1 MKLLEIRNRRGDG
14 FERSI
19 KYSWILFSII
29 IFIGTNNGCK
39 SSGNHS
45 GNTAIVA
52 DTVKTSVKAEQKQEI
67 LPNTAYKVAIPNA
80 NKVELP
86 NNRGAFTFRLIKA
99 LVEPKTATKKQLTL
113 SIRAIFEGIGQ
124 GAFWEENFLLSLENG
139 DVVNPDK
146 LTKDMVNP
154 SKLYNKD
161 ISYTIP
167 IEENR
172 VMLIIMGLSGKSAT
186 LNLDLTK
193 VQN

>member
-1 MKLLEIRNRRGDG
+1 MKLLEIRNRNGG
-14 FERSI
+14 WFERSV

-29 IFIGTNNGCK
+29 ILIGTNNGCK

-52 DTVKTSVKAEQKQEI
+52 DTVKIDQKQEI
-67 LPNTAYKVAIPNA
+67 LPNTAYKVAIPNT

-86 NNRGAFTFRLIKA
+86 NNRGAFTYRLLKA
-99 LVEPKTATKKQLTL
+99 LVVPKTATKKQLTL
-113 SIRAIFEGIGQ
+113 SIRAIFEGLGQ

-154 SKLYNKD
+154 NKIYNKD

-167 IEENR
+167 IEENK

>member
-1 MKLLEIRNRRGDG
+1 MKLLEIRNRNGG
-14 FERSI
+14 WFERSV

-29 IFIGTNNGCK
+29 ILIGTNNGCK

-52 DTVKTSVKAEQKQEI
+52 DTVKIDQKQEI
-67 LPNTAYKVAIPNA
+67 LPNTAYKVAIPNT

-86 NNRGAFTFRLIKA
+86 NNRGAFTYRLLKA
-99 LVEPKTATKKQLTL
+99 LVVPKTATKKQLTL

-154 SKLYNKD
+154 NKIYNKD

-167 IEENR
+167 IEENK